1 MIFCTRIGKESES
14 IRKHHRLI
22 YNDALYFK
30 TIKDLAIFHPT
41 ITAIFSADGLC
52 ELKVNEYR
60 SIKCG
65 EKISRLISPETAAKI
80 VGEKYKDVVGIEKIE
95 FDEMALMYVMTPIS
109 ENGKINLNKTNLT
122 LAWVCTVKM
131 TEFKYDR
138 KTNAQTAVVSRK
150 DVFIDAQT
158 GAEII

>member
-1 MIFCTRIGKESES
+1 MIFCTRIGKESEA

-22 YNDALYFK
+22 YNDALYYK

-60 SIKCG
+60 SINC
-65 EKISRLISPETAAKI
+65 
-80 VGEKYKDVVGIEKIE
+80 GEKYKDVVGIEKIE

-138 KTNAQTAVVSRK
+138 KTNAQTAVVIRK